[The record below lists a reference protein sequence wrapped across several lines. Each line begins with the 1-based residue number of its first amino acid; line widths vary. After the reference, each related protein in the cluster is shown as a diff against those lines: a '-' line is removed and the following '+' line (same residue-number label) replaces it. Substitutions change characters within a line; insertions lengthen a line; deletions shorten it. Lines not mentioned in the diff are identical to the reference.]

1 MSIRSKLNKYIILS
15 IVFAG
20 VFAIVGVVLYIQSG
34 KLRVVKLNYDET
46 ASLNYK
52 VYLNNNNYYNKE
64 YLEEGMQYISSII
77 KDIEVKYDY
86 DIKYSEKVNST
97 VINDIKA
104 NFKIVDVTNN
114 SKIIYEKNEDI
125 KSDKQEKTNVDD
137 IKVDQT
143 VKIDYQKYN
152 SLANE
157 FKSKY
162 GISADCKLIVTFTT
176 SQKNTTELVKNINRS
191 KTMTME
197 IPLSEQM
204 INISKT
210 NNSSEKSAY
219 LTTTAKTF
227 SNTLMFII
235 SLILFFIAILLV
247 IVTIYFLNR
256 KTKLVS
262 EYDRFIAKLL
272 KQYDAYITESSNIK
286 TLNSDVVY
294 VKNFKE
300 LLDVRNNI
308 EKAIIFNK
316 VSEDESRFIIVDDK
330 QEYCY
335 VVRREE
341 FQ

>member
-1 MSIRSKLNKYIILS
+1 MNIRSKLNKNIIFSVVL
-15 IVFAG
+15 AG
-20 VFAIVGVVLYIQSG
+20 IFAIIGVVLFIQSG
-34 KLRVVKLNYDET
+34 KLRIVKLNYDET

-77 KDIEVKYDY
+77 KDIEIKYDY

-97 VINDIKA
+97 VVNDIKA

-114 SKIIYEKNEDI
+114 SKIIYEKTDDI
-125 KSDKQEKTNVDD
+125 KTDKQEKSNVDD

-143 VKIDYQKYN
+143 IKIDYQKYN

-162 GISADCKLIVTFTT
+162 GISADCLLLVTFTT
-176 SQKNTTELVKNINRS
+176 SQKNTTELVKDINRS

-210 NNSSEKSAY
+210 SNTNEKSAY

-227 SNTLMFII
+227 SNTLMFILSI
-235 SLILFFIAILLV
+235 ILFALTGLLV
-247 IVTIYFLNR
+247 IATIYFLNR
-256 KTKLVS
+256 KSKLVS

-316 VSEDESRFIIVDDK
+316 VSENESRFIIVDDK